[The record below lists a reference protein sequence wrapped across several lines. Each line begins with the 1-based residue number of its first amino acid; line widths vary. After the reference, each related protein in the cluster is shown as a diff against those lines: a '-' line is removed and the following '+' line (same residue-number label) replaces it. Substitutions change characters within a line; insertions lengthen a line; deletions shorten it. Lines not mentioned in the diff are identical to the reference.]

1 MHASPLRYSS
11 ASGLALAKRASVAGP
26 AVPARPMSSSN
37 YPAGRPKNSN
47 KRSAPEQDRPGTA
60 HAAPPM
66 QPEPIPLKYVV
77 QEAVKRWF
85 EDTLVEAQR
94 GDVKQQALLGEMY
107 KEGYGCQK
115 DTKAAKEWSEKAA
128 ARGYKMQGVYCEL

>member
-1 MHASPLRYSS
+1 
-11 ASGLALAKRASVAGP
+11 
-26 AVPARPMSSSN
+26 MSSSN
-37 YPAGRPKNSN
+37 YSSGRPKSSN
-47 KRSAPEQDRPGTA
+47 KRSAPELERPGSAQVA
-60 HAAPPM
+60 HAHPSQM

-85 EDTLVEAQR
+85 EDTLLEAQR
-94 GDVKQQALLGEMY
+94 GDVKQQALVGEMY

-115 DTKAAKEWSEKAA
+115 DPRAAKEWSDKAA

>member
-1 MHASPLRYSS
+1 MHQSS
-11 ASGLALAKRASVAGP
+11 LQSVPQTRASVKG
-26 AVPARPMSSSN
+26 VPTRPMSSSS
-37 YPAGRPKNSN
+37 YPSGRPKSSN
-47 KRSAPEQDRPGTA
+47 KRSVAELERSGLAQ
-60 HAAPPM
+60 AAPYQQQM

-85 EDTLVEAQR
+85 EDTLLEAQR

-107 KEGYGCQK
+107 KEGYGCPK
-115 DTKAAKEWSEKAA
+115 DVRAGKEWSEKAA

>member
-1 MHASPLRYSS
+1 
-11 ASGLALAKRASVAGP
+11 
-26 AVPARPMSSSN
+26 MSSSKTDF
-37 YPAGRPKNSN
+37 PAGRQKSSN
-47 KRSAPEQDRPGTA
+47 KRTVAELERPGTTQ
-60 HAAPPM
+60 AAAYPPPM
-66 QPEPIPLKYVV
+66 QPEPVPLKYVV

-85 EDTLVEAQR
+85 EDTLLEAQR

-115 DTKAAKEWSEKAA
+115 DVRAAKEWSDKAA

>member
-1 MHASPLRYSS
+1 MHPCSLPQQSVQQA
-11 ASGLALAKRASVAGP
+11 RASLKG
-26 AVPARPMSSSN
+26 VPARPMSSSN
-37 YPAGRPKNSN
+37 YSAGRPKSSN
-47 KRSAPEQDRPGTA
+47 KRSVAELERPGSAQATA
-60 HAAPPM
+60 HHSQM

-85 EDTLVEAQR
+85 EDTLQEAQR

-115 DTKAAKEWSEKAA
+115 DARAAKEWAEKAA

>member
-1 MHASPLRYSS
+1 MLQSS
-11 ASGLALAKRASVAGP
+11 LQPVPQTRANVKG
-26 AVPARPMSSSN
+26 VPTRPMSSSN
-37 YPAGRPKNSN
+37 YPSGRPKSSN
-47 KRSAPEQDRPGTA
+47 KRTVAELERPGSA
-60 HAAPPM
+60 QAVPFQQQM

-85 EDTLVEAQR
+85 EDTLLEAQR

-115 DTKAAKEWSEKAA
+115 DVRAGKEWSEKAA